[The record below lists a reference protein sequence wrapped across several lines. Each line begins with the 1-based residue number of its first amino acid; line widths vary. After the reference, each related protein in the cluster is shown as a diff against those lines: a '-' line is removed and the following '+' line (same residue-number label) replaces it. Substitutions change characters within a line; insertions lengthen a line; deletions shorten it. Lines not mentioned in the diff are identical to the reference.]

1 MAHTVPF
8 AGKVC
13 HLNQPGGMFGGNGLA
28 CSQGYFR
35 TAKLTIL
42 TGLPMNTTLVDC
54 RGQAILTVQKRDLT
68 VANAVNRLTLIILRF
83 RHDTDGTN
91 LSAVF

>member
-1 MAHTVPF
+1 
-8 AGKVC
+8 
-13 HLNQPGGMFGGNGLA
+13 MFGGNGLA